1 MAANRGL
8 ISWIIIALLL
18 LVGVSVGWSIWSS
31 LKETR
36 AKLEA
41 QKKIMEELERKNS
54 AVKHYADSLDA
65 LIVTLGQREQLLA
78 AEREEL
84 QRRLAQVQREYNRI
98 RARLDKL
105 WSAESVNHELDQAFP
120 HWAGQFW
127 EATRSDGV
135 HALIAPRL
143 FGAEVAE
150 VKAEVDKSRK
160 EIALQDSTIKSFGES
175 MQGKDQVIK
184 LLNLKADSL
193 RSTYDNLFAEYQALD
208 KKYRKEVKSH
218 WFKFTPG
225 NILSAGAGFG
235 AGYLVGNAK

>member
-1 MAANRGL
+1 MAESRGI
-8 ISWIIIALLL
+8 ISWVIIAVLV
-18 LVGVSVGWSIWSS
+18 LVGAAVGWSIWSS
-31 LKETR
+31 LRDTR

-41 QKKIMEELERKNS
+41 QKKIMEELERQNS

-84 QRRLAQVQREYNRI
+84 QRRLAQVQQEYNKI

-127 EATRSDGV
+127 EASRSDGV
-135 HALIAPRL
+135 HALMAPRF
-143 FGAEVAE
+143 FGAEVVE
-150 VKAEVDKSRK
+150 IKAEVDKSRK
-160 EIALQDSTIKSFGES
+160 EISLKDSTIASFGES
-175 MQGKDQVIK
+175 MRGKDEVIK

-208 KKYRKEVKSH
+208 QKYRKEVKSH

-235 AGYLVGNAK
+235 AGYLVGKN

>member
-41 QKKIMEELERKNS
+41 QKKIMEELERKNL

-65 LIVTLGQREQLLA
+65 LIIKLGQREQLLA

-84 QRRLAQVQREYNRI
+84 QRRLAQVQREYNKI

-160 EIALQDSTIKSFGES
+160 EIALQDSTIKSFGQS

-193 RSTYDNLFAEYQALD
+193 RSTYDDLFAEYQELD

-235 AGYLVGNAK
+235 AGYVVGKN

>member
-1 MAANRGL
+1 MANNKSLA
-8 ISWIIIALLL
+8 SWIVTAIVILVALA
-18 LVGVSVGWSIWSS
+18 VGWSIWSS
-31 LKETR
+31 LQDTR
-36 AKLEA
+36 AKLKA
-41 QKKIMEELERKNS
+41 QEEKMKELENERA
-54 AVKHYADSLDA
+54 AVQRFADSLDTVIA
-65 LIVTLGQREQLLA
+65 GLNERERELVAERQKLENQLKNLRRQYQETLG
-78 AEREEL
+78 
-84 QRRLAQVQREYNRI
+84 
-98 RARLDKL
+98 RLDRL
-105 WSAESVNHELDQAFP
+105 WTADQVNHELDQAFP

-135 HALIAPRL
+135 HALIAPRF

-150 VKAEVDKSRK
+150 IKAEVDKSRK

-175 MQGKDQVIK
+175 MLGKDQVIK

-225 NILSAGAGFG
+225 NVLSAGAGFG
-235 AGYLVGNAK
+235 AGYVVGKN

>member
-1 MAANRGL
+1 MAENRGI
-8 ISWIIIALLL
+8 ISWIIIAIVL
-18 LVGVSVGWSIWSS
+18 LVGSAVGWSIWSS
-31 LKETR
+31 LRETR

-41 QKKIMEELERKNS
+41 QQKIMDELEHKNL

-84 QRRLAQVQREYNRI
+84 QRKLAQVQQEYQKV

-127 EATRSDGV
+127 EATRADGV
-135 HALIAPRL
+135 HALMAPRF

-150 VKAEVDKSRK
+150 IKAEVDKSRK
-160 EIALQDSTIKSFGES
+160 EIALQDSTIRSFGES

-225 NILSAGAGFG
+225 NVLSAGVGFG
-235 AGYLVGNAK
+235 AGYVVGKN